1 MPEAS
6 EREGQKP
13 ESEARGCDAD
23 DPHSA
28 IFGRERADGD
38 AREEDRQDEE
48 ERAERAALRDG
59 HAATLPARGATTI
72 RQRNL

>member
-6 EREGQKP
+6 ERQAGEPQR
-13 ESEARGCDAD
+13 EACGRDAD

-28 IFGRERADGD
+28 IFRGEGGDGD

-59 HAATLPARGATTI
+59 HAATLPARGTTTI

>member
-6 EREGQKP
+6 EREAGEPQC
-13 ESEARGCDAD
+13 EARGRDAD
-23 DPHSA
+23 NPHGA

-48 ERAERAALRDG
+48 ERA
-59 HAATLPARGATTI
+59 
-72 RQRNL
+72 

>member
-6 EREGQKP
+6 EREAGEPQG
-13 ESEARGCDAD
+13 EARGRDAD
-23 DPHSA
+23 DPHRA
-28 IFGRERADGD
+28 IFRGKGADGD

-59 HAATLPARGATTI
+59 HAATLPAGGTTTI
-72 RQRNL
+72 LRRNL

>member
-1 MPEAS
+1 VPEAS
-6 EREGQKP
+6 ERESQKP
-13 ESEARGCDAD
+13 ESEARGGDAD

-48 ERAERAALRDG
+48 ERAKRAALRDG
-59 HAATLPARGATTI
+59 HAATLPAEGATTI
-72 RQRNL
+72 RLGT

>member
-23 DPHSA
+23 NPHSA

-59 HAATLPARGATTI
+59 HAATLPPGGTTTI
-72 RQRNL
+72 LRRNL